1 VFTPEERRSALD
13 RLARFGAR
21 DEFREARTMA
31 EVVFWAAWLARR
43 STEDAARAMKL
54 DQSWLAFAEWFA
66 FDYEHPGG
74 RTLVE
79 SLLQREGD
87 RLRTGERRYLE
98 RMRLSQIRPYEVTH
112 VRPEEGLDLRDLW
125 TRKIVRVR
133 ERLATRDVVQW
144 DLVVTRV
151 VLGPDG
157 VPTIEGRLEL
167 LPATEAEPVLKRL
180 RREHREFKRRVPEA
194 YLVTFFKRVGMVYHH
209 VWLDTVALRP
219 MPTLLTAEGDAI
231 VVARVIFDVLDPPAL
246 SAALARHPDLV
257 EQDDGSYAWLEA
269 SRATR
274 SRVQP
279 PARRG
284 IMITSE
290 TWRPGSD
297 DVRRGVGTFVLARG
311 RIVFETMSKARAER
325 GRRLLEEIA
334 GAAVKF
340 RATRYETMAS
350 AMETRKGAHAQ
361 GTARAAGDRGAA
373 GGRAVRAPLPRLA
386 RSAVAGAR
394 RSHAARGRAPHVR
407 TPETDRAAQAVRG
420 HGRAPA
426 PRGAS
431 GLRLRL
437 AVG

>member
-1 VFTPEERRSALD
+1 
-13 RLARFGAR
+13 
-21 DEFREARTMA
+21 MA

-43 STEDAARAMKL
+43 STEDAARAMKF
-54 DQSWLAFAEWFA
+54 DQSRLAFAEWFA

-98 RMRLSQIRPYEVTH
+98 RMRLSQIRPYEVTR

-157 VPTIEGRLEL
+157 VPIIEGRLEL

-194 YLVTFFKRVGMVYHH
+194 DLVTFFKRLGMVYHH
-209 VWLDTVALRP
+209 VWLDAVALRP
-219 MPTLLTAEGDAI
+219 LPTVVTAEGDAI
-231 VVARVIFDVLDPPAL
+231 VIAKVIFDVVDGPAL

-257 EQDDGSYAWLEA
+257 EQDDGSYAWLETA
-269 SRATR
+269 RATR

-325 GRRLLEEIA
+325 GRRLLDEIA

-340 RATRYETMAS
+340 RAIRYETMAS
-350 AMETRKGAHAQ
+350 AME
-361 GTARAAGDRGAA
+361 
-373 GGRAVRAPLPRLA
+373 
-386 RSAVAGAR
+386 
-394 RSHAARGRAPHVR
+394 RGRAR
-407 TPETDRAAQAVRG
+407 TPKAPPVPPEVEAQLVGELYERHYRAWPDQPLPALG
-420 HGRAPA
+420 GRTPREAARLPSARPGLVSLLKQLEVMAARQRCGGRPA
-426 PRGAS
+426 YDFGWLWGEL
-431 GLRLRL
+431 GLERP
-437 AVG
+437 G